1 MIYGDIGTS
10 PLYVYS
16 STFTS
21 DPSYD
26 DLLGALSLIIWTL
39 TLMVSVKYIF
49 IVLRADDEGE
59 GGTFA
64 LFTLLA
70 RHVSSPFRIFQFSG
84 ASILTNMQ
92 ANIVRRDPREESM
105 IKMERVQ
112 TGELRRSAK
121 SARNFI
127 ERNGLAQV
135 FLRTVG
141 VLGVALIMS
150 DGVLTPAQSILGAI
164 QGINIVKPDI
174 SKGTVVGVSCAI
186 LVILFFIQPFGT
198 TKLASSFAPIVIVWL
213 LFNFA
218 FGIYV
223 SNSNSPSQ
231 VGLGIAV
238 STPKHRLWAWSVV
251 FKTDFGE

>member
-1 MIYGDIGTS
+1 VIYGDIGTS

-16 STFTS
+16 STCTA

-64 LFTLLA
+64 LFTLLS
-70 RHVSSPFRIFQFSG
+70 RHVSSPFHIFQCCR
-84 ASILTNMQ
+84 ASVLTNAQ
-92 ANIVRRDPREESM
+92 ANIVQRDPREESTV
-105 IKMERVQ
+105 KMERVQ

-121 SARNFI
+121 TARSFI
-127 ERNGLAQV
+127 ERSSLTQF
-135 FLRTVG
+135 FLRTIG

-150 DGVLTPAQSILGAI
+150 DGVLTPAQSVLGAI
-164 QGINIVKPDI
+164 QGINVVKPDI
-174 SKGTVVGVSCAI
+174 TKGTVVGVSCAI
-186 LVILFFIQPFGT
+186 LVVLFFLQPFGT

-223 SNSNSPSQ
+223 SKTQTGQAESVLALQCARPWP
-231 VGLGIAV
+231 VV
-238 STPKHRLWAWSVV
+238 SRPTW
-251 FKTDFGE
+251 E